1 MDSYPG
7 QRRSAAETAVAS
19 EHKIVLV
26 CMIDRLALGSGVS
39 GGTERQVVEML
50 NHLDRRAFRP
60 IFICSQQRTGT
71 PLWDQ
76 IQCEKHL
83 TNLFSLFSLKALKT
97 LFWLVRLF
105 RRESVDLVVTYFI
118 DSTLLG
124 IIAARLA
131 GVKCTV
137 STRRDMGYWHDRKIT
152 LLLKIINLMTTRILA
167 NAHAVKKQAT
177 KNEQVDPRKVDV
189 IHNGIDLEKFDA
201 IPPVNLTEKFAKI
214 QKGDEIVGL
223 VANFDR
229 PVKRADLLIAAAS
242 EVLKRRGNVR
252 FVIVGGGA
260 LDDELRG
267 QAEHLGISDNL
278 IFAGPVHDSAG
289 YIKAFDVGVLC
300 SDSEGL
306 SNTIIEYMAA
316 SLPCVVTATGG
327 NVELVHDRETGLLVQ
342 PGNSVNLA
350 EAISTLLENKEA
362 ASRYGECARK
372 MVEAEYDW
380 KRRIREVENY
390 YRRLIRF
397 PGSVGLSDDRIP
409 AV

>member
-1 MDSYPG
+1 MTTG
-7 QRRSAAETAVAS
+7 TAVIS
-19 EHKIVLV
+19 EHKIVVV

-50 NHLDRRAFRP
+50 NRLDRRAFRP
-60 IFICSQQRTGT
+60 IFICSQQRTAT

-76 IQCEKHL
+76 VRCEKHL
-83 TNLFSLFSLKALKT
+83 TNLFSLFSWKALKT

-105 RRESVDLVVTYFI
+105 RRESVDLVVAYFI

-152 LLLKIINLMTTRILA
+152 LLLRIVNLMTTRILA
-167 NAHAVKKQAT
+167 NAHEVKKQVA
-177 KNEQVDPRKVDV
+177 KNEQVDLRKVDV
-189 IHNGIDLEKFDA
+189 IHNGIDLERFDA
-201 IPPVNLTEKFAKI
+201 IPPVNLAEKFPKI
-214 QKGDEIVGL
+214 QEGDEIVGL

-229 PVKRADLLIAAAS
+229 SVKRADLFIAAAS
-242 EVLKRRGNVR
+242 EVLKRKGSVR

-260 LDDELRG
+260 LEDELRD
-267 QAEHLGISDNL
+267 QAKRLEISDNV
-278 IFAGPVHDSAG
+278 IFAGPVHDAAA

-327 NVELVHDRETGLLVQ
+327 NVELVRDRETGLLVQ

-350 EAISTLLENKEA
+350 EAISTLLENKEV
-362 ASRYGECARK
+362 ASRYGASARK

-380 KRRIREVENY
+380 KRRIGEVEDY
-390 YRRLIRF
+390 YRRLILF
-397 PGSVGLSDDRIP
+397 PGCLGLSDDRIP
-409 AV
+409 AVRSS